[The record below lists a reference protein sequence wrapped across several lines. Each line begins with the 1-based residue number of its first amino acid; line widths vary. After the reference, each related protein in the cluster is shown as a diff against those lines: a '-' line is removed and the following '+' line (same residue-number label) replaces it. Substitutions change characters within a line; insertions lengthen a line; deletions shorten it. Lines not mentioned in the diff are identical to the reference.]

1 MTETQIIIGLMV
13 VMALLFGAYLVFQV
27 VKTIIGSL
35 PTKAAQL
42 PAPLPQFAPTAATGR
57 PAWLPIASIPQAVA
71 DAKPATPKD
80 APSKLDPIAAYTTEC
95 ERLRRVETYLQ
106 SIHGDDDEITK
117 AFDTL
122 LLKMH
127 QKPVVS
133 ASK

>member
-1 MTETQIIIGLMV
+1 MTETQIIIGLMI

-42 PAPLPQFAPTAATGR
+42 PAPLPQFAPTSIGGK
-57 PAWLPIASIPQAVA
+57 PAWLPIANIPQAVA
-71 DAKPATPKD
+71 DAKP

-127 QKPVVS
+127 QKPLPKS
-133 ASK
+133 